1 MARTW
6 EKNSCRDLVGKHEG
20 MNHFEDLVVD
30 GGILLKCTLKIEW
43 GWWRVL
49 ICLKIGTG
57 GWLSGTQ

>member
-1 MARTW
+1 
-6 EKNSCRDLVGKHEG
+6 VGKHEG